1 MTNLDN
7 LNKTELQDLLKS
19 LNLYKKLVTK
29 VWNRWKDIF
38 ANEKYWKNTL
48 KVEYFSLLDEDYIS
62 SEAIKIFEKIFWIK
76 VSKTDIIFVKSDK
89 VLGWM
94 KLYMNDNMIDM
105 SFLKFYN
112 LVK

>member
-1 MTNLDN
+1 MTNLES
-7 LNKTELQDLLKS
+7 LNKAELQDLLKN
-19 LNLYKKLVTK
+19 LNLYKNLVTK
-29 VWNRWKDIF
+29 VWKRWKKIF
-38 ANEKYWKNTL
+38 ANVFEWKNDY
-48 KVEYFSLLDEDYIS
+48 KVEYHTSLDEADVS
-62 SEAIKIFEKIFWIK
+62 DEAIKIFEKIFWEK
-76 VSKTDIIFVKSDK
+76 VSKNDITFEKSEK

>member
-38 ANEKYWKNTL
+38 ANIVEWKNNLT
-48 KVEYFSLLDEDYIS
+48 VEYHTSLSEDDIS

-76 VSKTDIIFVKSDK
+76 ISKTDVTFIKSDK